1 MGVAQFEN
9 VQVSTLSFST
19 SSSGEQST
27 AKTDFFKTRA
37 TVENITN
44 SMRISEKYRLYS
56 SVVKMTFNFSPNMKT
71 VVRHHEQYSI
81 AYRSQDWRIAE
92 AREADDRMTV
102 SLFLYTQTPSA
113 AV

>member
-1 MGVAQFEN
+1 MGIAQFEN
-9 VQVSTLSFST
+9 VQVSLLSFAT
-19 SSSGEQST
+19 SAAGEQTT
-27 AKTDFFKTRA
+27 AMTDFFRTRA

-56 SVVKMTFNFSPNMKT
+56 SVLKMTFNFSPNMKT

-81 AYRSQDWRIAE
+81 GYRSQDWRIAE

-102 SLFLYTQTPSA
+102 SLFLYTQTPTA